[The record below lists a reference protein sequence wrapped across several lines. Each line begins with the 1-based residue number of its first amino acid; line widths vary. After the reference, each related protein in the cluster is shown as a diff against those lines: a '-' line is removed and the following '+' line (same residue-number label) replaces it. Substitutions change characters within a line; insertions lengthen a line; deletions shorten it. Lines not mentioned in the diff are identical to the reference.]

1 MHRVAT
7 VAYHG
12 APAFE
17 LSIPGEVFE
26 KEALAGLYHQEIVAG
41 EPGALRTSSGWRIAT
56 TGGVERLELADTI
69 IVPGWRD
76 VDAPPHRR
84 MRTALARARQRG
96 VRVVSLCLGAFALA
110 DAGVLDGRRAT
121 THWAHADEL
130 ARRHPAIDVD
140 PRALYVDE
148 GPVLTSAGVAAGIDL
163 CLHIVRRDHGQETAN
178 AVARRMVVAAH
189 RDGGQ
194 AQYVERPLPPEPQS
208 ALGDTLEWMLANLD
222 RPLELADLA
231 GRRHLSVRQFVRR
244 FKAATGATPYAWL
257 LEQRVR
263 RAQELLETT
272 DLPVEEIATRSG
284 FGTAAV
290 LRLHFGRHV
299 GAAPTAYRAAF
310 VSPTS

>member
-7 VAYHG
+7 VAYQG

-26 KEALAGLYHQEIVAG
+26 KEALAGLYDHEIVAG

-56 TGGVERLELADTI
+56 EGGVERLDAADTI

-84 MRTALARARQRG
+84 MRAALTRAQERG
-96 VRVVSLCLGAFALA
+96 ARVVSLCLGAFALA
-110 DAGVLDGRRAT
+110 DAGVLDGHRAT

-163 CLHIVRRDHGQETAN
+163 CLHIVRRDHGQGVAN

-194 AQYVERPLPPEPQS
+194 AQYVERPLPAEAQGV
-208 ALGDTLEWMLANLD
+208 LGDTLQWMLANLD
-222 RPLELADLA
+222 RPLELAGLA
-231 GRRHLSVRQFVRR
+231 ARVHLSVRQFVRR
-244 FKAATGATPYAWL
+244 FKEATGATPYAWL

-284 FGTAAV
+284 FGAAAV

>member
-26 KEALAGLYHQEIVAG
+26 KEALAGLYDHEIV
-41 EPGALRTSSGWRIAT
+41 
-56 TGGVERLELADTI
+56 
-69 IVPGWRD
+69 
-76 VDAPPHRR
+76 
-84 MRTALARARQRG
+84 
-96 VRVVSLCLGAFALA
+96 
-110 DAGVLDGRRAT
+110 
-121 THWAHADEL
+121 ADEL

-208 ALGDTLEWMLANLD
+208 ALGDTLEWMLANVD
-222 RPLELADLA
+222 RPLELA
-231 GRRHLSVRQFVRR
+231 
-244 FKAATGATPYAWL
+244 
-257 LEQRVR
+257 
-263 RAQELLETT
+263 
-272 DLPVEEIATRSG
+272 
-284 FGTAAV
+284 
-290 LRLHFGRHV
+290 
-299 GAAPTAYRAAF
+299 
-310 VSPTS
+310 